1 MMMMIVYPILGRRES
16 ELTVYN
22 IPHFADANLIS
33 ENQQVHQGSTV
44 I

>member
-1 MMMMIVYPILGRRES
+1 MMMMILYPILGRRES

-22 IPHFADANLIS
+22 IPHFDDADLFF

-44 I
+44 V